1 MISLVIPAYNEE
13 GFIGPS
19 VDAAMRAAGRHLLSE
34 VIVVDGGSSDGTIK
48 EAEAAG
54 AKVIVS
60 PRKGRAA
67 QMNMGAQTARG
78 ELLYFLHADSIPPSG
93 YTQRIIEAAEQN
105 VSGCFRLRFDHEHWF
120 LRTNCWFTRFDV
132 QAFRYGDQSL
142 FVRRDAFLQVGG
154 FKEELVIFED
164 NEIIGRLK
172 KIGPFKILPFC
183 VQTSARKYVENGIFK
198 MQGIFYLMYFM
209 YALGYPQDRMVQTY
223 RALIR
228 QDKI

>member
-1 MISLVIPAYNEE
+1 MISLIIPTYNEE
-13 GFIGPS
+13 GFIGPTI
-19 VDAAMRAAGRHLLSE
+19 DAALCAAKKDLLAE
-34 VIVVDGGSSDGTIK
+34 VIVMDGGSTDGTMK

-54 AKVIVS
+54 ARVVVS
-60 PRKGRAA
+60 PCKGRAA
-67 QMNMGAQTARG
+67 QMNAGANEAHG
-78 ELLYFLHADSIPPSG
+78 ELLYFLHADSIPPEG
-93 YTQRIIEAAEQN
+93 YTQRIVDAAERN
-105 VSGCFRLRFDHEHWF
+105 IAGCFRLKFDHAHWF
-120 LRTNCWFTRFDV
+120 LRANCWFTRFDV

-142 FVRRDAFLQVGG
+142 FVRRDAFHEVGG

-172 KIGPFKILPFC
+172 KLGSFKVLPFC
-183 VQTSARKYVENGIFK
+183 VQTSARKYVENGIYK